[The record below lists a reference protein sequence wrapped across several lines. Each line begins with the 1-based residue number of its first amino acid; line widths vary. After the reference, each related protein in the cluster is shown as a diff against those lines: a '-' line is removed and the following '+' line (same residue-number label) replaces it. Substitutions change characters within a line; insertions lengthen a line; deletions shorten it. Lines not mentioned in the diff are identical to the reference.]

1 MDTFNIIKI
10 ITAIIT
16 VVIAIVVGFHVIRLN
31 PKDLLNIW
39 FTIFFITASLGFL
52 IYTIY
57 HLILNNSQIIIP
69 LMITA
74 HIFFNFV
81 FISLMMTVFVLEKF
95 KKVAMSLKYLGS
107 MMVLFFIMSI
117 GYFIWTPELNMTRY
131 PQGIVDTITPTE
143 WLIFITLV
151 RILLSLYVVYKYAMI
166 TRKLEEDTKK
176 RVQWFFI
183 GIIFAI
189 IGMFINLVGGF
200 LSSIVIEI
208 IALIVIDIGTIV
220 ILKGFMIK

>member
-1 MDTFNIIKI
+1 MDPFNIIKI
-10 ITAIIT
+10 IMAIIT
-16 VVIAIVVGFHVIRLN
+16 VIIAITVGFHVIRLN

-39 FTIFFITASLGFL
+39 FTIFFISSSLGFL

-57 HLILNNSQIIIP
+57 HLILNNPQIIIP

-95 KKVAMSLKYLGS
+95 KKAAMSLKYFGS
-107 MMVLFFIMSI
+107 MMLLFFLMSV
-117 GYFIWTPELNMTRY
+117 GYFIWIPKLDMDRY
-131 PQGIVDTITPTE
+131 ADDIVDTNTPIE

-151 RILLSLYVVYKYAMI
+151 RTALSIYVVYKYAMM

-183 GIIFAI
+183 GIIFAT

-208 IALIVIDIGTIV
+208 IALIVIDIGTLA